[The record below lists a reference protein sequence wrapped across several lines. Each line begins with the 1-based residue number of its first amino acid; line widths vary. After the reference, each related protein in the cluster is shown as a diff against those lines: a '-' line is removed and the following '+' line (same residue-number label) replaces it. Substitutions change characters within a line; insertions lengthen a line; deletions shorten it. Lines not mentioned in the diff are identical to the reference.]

1 MSCSIYGIIISM
13 NISLSKLREIV
24 KDKEAWHAAV
34 HGVAKS
40 RTQLSDWTTTTL
52 FRLSLTVF
60 LSTGFAALK
69 LLQTKT
75 VVCIYY
81 VSVSHCRAWPYQRR
95 GESNSI
101 CLNWTY
107 LVLLLD
113 DHGNQKWET
122 SWKHVETHLSA
133 FAHCRKSLRNQK
145 NVHTF
150 RKGQRTSPLYSSRSS
165 KRKSTQLD
173 RRVLAQHWHHN
184 SPHSAKASFF
194 TLSQKEAAHAAC
206 TKQFP
211 CPLITS
217 QEIQRQQWPSADG
230 NLS

>member
-13 NISLSKLREIV
+13 NISLSKLRERV

-40 RTQLSDWTTTTL
+40 GTQLSDWTTTTL

-113 DHGNQKWET
+113 DHESEVGDILKTCWNP
-122 SWKHVETHLSA
+122 
-133 FAHCRKSLRNQK
+133 FISLC
-145 NVHTF
+145 
-150 RKGQRTSPLYSSRSS
+150 PL
-165 KRKSTQLD
+165 
-173 RRVLAQHWHHN
+173 
-184 SPHSAKASFF
+184 
-194 TLSQKEAAHAAC
+194 QKELKKSKKCAHIPERSEDFSFVFISVLQEKVYAVGQKGPRAA
-206 TKQFP
+206 
-211 CPLITS
+211 LTS
-217 QEIQRQQWPSADG
+217 Q
-230 NLS
+230 